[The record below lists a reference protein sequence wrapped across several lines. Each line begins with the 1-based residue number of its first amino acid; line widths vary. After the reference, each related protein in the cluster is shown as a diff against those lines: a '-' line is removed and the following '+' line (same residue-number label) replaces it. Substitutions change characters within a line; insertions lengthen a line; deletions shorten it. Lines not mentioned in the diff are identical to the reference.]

1 MEHKQI
7 CYFIS
12 KRGLR
17 VTQKLKI
24 FNIRKTYL
32 TRETV
37 KEDKCPKYCW
47 PSKSLFKHIT
57 VSNILCPTIYCVK
70 QNTVSTLVLNIYLFN
85 FPLSDMKQHCAMI
98 YEQKWGNWIMFAGRF
113 YFTIN
118 TENITLSKYLLQ
130 IDFRICQYNNW
141 HSNGNTKSILTCQLA
156 VSILTNKKWFIGIHF

>member
-57 VSNILCPTIYCVK
+57 VSNILCPTIYCIKHITVSNILCPTIYCVK

-98 YEQKWGNWIMFAGRF
+98 YEQK
-113 YFTIN
+113 
-118 TENITLSKYLLQ
+118 
-130 IDFRICQYNNW
+130 
-141 HSNGNTKSILTCQLA
+141 
-156 VSILTNKKWFIGIHF
+156 